1 MDELWNEAERDAVMA
16 RLAEAI
22 VGGPQTVRSGLQA
35 LTEEL
40 QVDEVLVVADTY
52 TTEDRLRTYE
62 IVADAAQKTRRDEA
76 ALAA

>member
-1 MDELWNEAERDAVMA
+1 MA

-22 VGGPQTVRSGLQA
+22 VGGPQTVQSGLQA
-35 LTEEL
+35 LADEL